1 MAQLVLYTNPMSRG
15 RMARWMLEEVGQP
28 YDVVVLDYATT
39 MKSPDYLAMNP
50 MGKVPTLVHGD
61 TVVTE
66 VAAIVT
72 WLAMTFPEA
81 GLLPDDRGHF
91 LRWMFFAAG
100 PVEAAVTDRAL
111 GVTVPEGRKG
121 MVGYGDFDRMMGA
134 LRGLVAKGPY
144 LAGDRFSALDVYLG
158 SQIAYG
164 QRFGSMPAEPAF
176 QDYAAR
182 IMARPAAIRAA
193 AADDALMAAAKGEK
207 A

>member
-1 MAQLVLYTNPMSRG
+1 MANLTLYTNPMSRG

-28 YDVVVLDYATT
+28 YDAVVLDYGTT
-39 MKSPDYLAMNP
+39 MKSPAYLALNP

-66 VAAIVT
+66 VAAVVSY
-72 WLAMTFPEA
+72 LAMAFPEA
-81 GLLPDDRGHF
+81 GLLPADKGHF

-100 PVEAAVTDRAL
+100 PVEAAVTNRAL
-111 GVTVPEGRKG
+111 GVEVPAERKG
-121 MVGYGDFDRMMGA
+121 MVGYGDFDRVMGA
-134 LRGLVAKGPY
+134 LMGLLAKAPY

-164 QRFGSMPAEPAF
+164 QRFGSMPAVPEF

-182 IMARPAAIRAA
+182 ILSRPAAVKAA
-193 AADDALMAAAKGEK
+193 ALDDALIAAAKAAK

>member
-1 MAQLVLYTNPMSRG
+1 MTNLTLYTNPMSRG
-15 RMARWMLEEVGQP
+15 RMARWMLEEIGQP
-28 YDVVVLDYATT
+28 YDAVVVGYGPP
-39 MKSPDYLAMNP
+39 MKTPAYLALNP

-66 VAAIVT
+66 VAAVISY
-72 WLAMTFPEA
+72 LAMAFPEA
-81 GLLPDDRGHF
+81 GLVPEDKGYF

-100 PVEAAVTDRAL
+100 PVEAAVTNRAL
-111 GVTVPEGRKG
+111 GVEVPAERKG
-121 MVGYGDFDRMMGA
+121 MVGYGDFDRVMAA
-134 LRGLVAKGPY
+134 LLGLVTKAPY

-164 QRFGSMPAEPAF
+164 QRFGSMPAVPEF

-182 IMARPAAIRAA
+182 ILSRPAAVRAA
-193 AADDALMAAAKGEK
+193 ALDDALIAAAKSP